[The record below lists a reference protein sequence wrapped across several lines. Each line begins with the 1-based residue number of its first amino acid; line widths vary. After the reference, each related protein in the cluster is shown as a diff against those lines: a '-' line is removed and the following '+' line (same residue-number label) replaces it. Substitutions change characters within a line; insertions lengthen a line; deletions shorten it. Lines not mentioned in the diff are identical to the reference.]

1 MTENL
6 DMVYLYG
13 NSPRDRAYMETL
25 IPVIE
30 TQFKN
35 GVKVGIVFIH
45 DGVINASSK
54 RKSSEQVKKLMELP
68 ITLFVMIPD
77 LKARGILL
85 DSIYNA
91 VKSINYGDLVDILD
105 SSEKIIS
112 WM

>member
-1 MTENL
+1 MTEKL

-13 NSPRDRAYMETL
+13 YSPRDEAYMDTL
-25 IPVIE
+25 ISMMK
-30 TQFKN
+30 TQSSKDN
-35 GVKVGIVFIH
+35 KVGIVFIH

-54 RKSSEQVKKLMELP
+54 RKLSEQVKKLMELP
-68 ITLFVMIPD
+68 ITFFVMSPD

-85 DSIYNA
+85 DSINNA
-91 VKSINYGDLVDILD
+91 LKPINYGDLVDILD

>member
-1 MTENL
+1 MIEKL
-6 DMVYLYG
+6 DIVYFYG
-13 NSPRDRAYMETL
+13 NSPRDGTYMETL

-35 GVKVGIVFIH
+35 GKKVGIVFIH

-54 RKSSEQVKKLMELP
+54 RKSSEQVRKLMELP
-68 ITLFVMIPD
+68 ITLFVMTPD

-85 DSIYNA
+85 DSINNA
-91 VKSINYGDLVDILD
+91 VKSINYEDLVDILD

-112 WM
+112 WI

>member
-1 MTENL
+1 MTEKL

-13 NSPRDRAYMETL
+13 NSPRDGAGMDTL
-25 IPVIE
+25 IPVIK
-30 TQFKN
+30 TQTSN
-35 GVKVGIVFIH
+35 GVKVGIVLIH

-54 RKSSEQVKKLMELP
+54 RKTSEKVKKLMELS
-68 ITLFVMIPD
+68 ITVFVMVPD

-85 DSIYNA
+85 ESINNA
-91 VKSINYGDLVDILD
+91 LKPINYGDLVNILD